1 MGYYRFCNNNE
12 KFYGLIIQRWKPNNN
27 NIKENSTW
35 QRHLANMSTPV
46 QQGKVQSQLH
56 GVSNTGISGK
66 KANAQL
72 DNQVGNGTLD
82 HKTIGQTAITS
93 KGINVTKAKAQLNN
107 QVVNGPLGHKTVKQK

>member
-35 QRHLANMSTPV
+35 KRYLAQYEHTRATG
-46 QQGKVQSQLH
+46 QGTKPTTRCLKTQ
-56 GVSNTGISGK
+56 VSAAN

-72 DNQVGNGTLD
+72 DNQVGNG
-82 HKTIGQTAITS
+82 
-93 KGINVTKAKAQLNN
+93 
-107 QVVNGPLGHKTVKQK
+107 PLGHEL